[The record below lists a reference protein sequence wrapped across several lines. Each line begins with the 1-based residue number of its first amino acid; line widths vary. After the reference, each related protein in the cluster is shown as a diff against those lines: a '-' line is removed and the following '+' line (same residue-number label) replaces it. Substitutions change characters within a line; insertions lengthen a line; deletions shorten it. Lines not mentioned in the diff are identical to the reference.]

1 MPAGASHGR
10 GFGVDRRIIPVAA
23 QRTWRAPENGSDTR
37 NAHLPGCT
45 RCKHRIGVCG
55 RAPRQAPLDTTCH
68 PPAHAG
74 LSRNR
79 PRPHGPQGDNTS
91 RGGQSQ
97 RQGKQSDNG
106 ASKAKAK
113 ATPAPASSDTGPHGA
128 RGRVTHPVAR
138 CRNPTLPPAPR
149 RDRPPTCQPHF
160 FKARLG
166 VCREPTKA
174 PRAAG
179 RQPPLQHRNQQPP
192 THVAPQ
198 PRDQP
203 CCPHRPHQ
211 PRGHRALAAHPHT
224 PTARHQP
231 TLVCRESDK
240 APRAAGR

>member
-1 MPAGASHGR
+1 M
-10 GFGVDRRIIPVAA
+10 
-23 QRTWRAPENGSDTR
+23 
-37 NAHLPGCT
+37 
-45 RCKHRIGVCG
+45 CG

-74 LSRNR
+74 LSRYR

-149 RDRPPTCQPHF
+149 RDRPPPANRISLKHAWGSVECRPRPHGPQGGN
-160 FKARLG
+160 RRCSTG
-166 VCREPTKA
+166 ISN
-174 PRAAG
+174 
-179 RQPPLQHRNQQPP
+179 HPP
-192 THVAPQ
+192 TSRPSPVTNPVARTDHTNPEAT
-198 PRDQP
+198 PRS
-203 CCPHRPHQ
+203 R
-211 PRGHRALAAHPHT
+211 HT
-224 PTARHQP
+224 PTHQP
-231 TLVCRESDK
+231 QDISQRWC
-240 APRAAGR
+240 AANRTRPHGPQDDNDQP